1 MVDQKKN
8 YIILTA
14 IPKLGQTNEG
24 LSLSQ
29 NDDYL
34 LVNAK
39 DSEELTQIIFTNRAD
54 LVLVEYSLPGL
65 NLLDIVIKVR
75 SSDPDVPILVINDQ
89 DDRTLDKQ
97 IWSYGIDDLFR
108 SPVSSI
114 ELTHRVARAL
124 KMRKLVTLYSVLK
137 RENRGLRKL
146 SQTDGL
152 TQLINR
158 RSFTGILESEYER
171 VSRFGGE
178 MGCLMID
185 IDYFKRVNDTF
196 GHLTG
201 DRILREMANDF
212 KEKLR
217 AIDVIARY
225 GGEEF
230 IALLPETSTAGILV
244 VAEKLRSSIEARDF
258 RDHDSPYGVGP
269 ESLTISIGAA
279 LFPAD
284 GVTNTEGLIRV
295 ADQAL
300 YMAKDAGRNTVV
312 MLPPLKEE

>member
-1 MVDQKKN
+1 MIDKKKN
-8 YIILTA
+8 YIIIAA
-14 IPKLGQTNEG
+14 IPRLGQTNEG
-24 LSLSQ
+24 LALIQ

-34 LVNAK
+34 LVSAK
-39 DSEELTQIIFTNRAD
+39 DSEELTQKIFTNRPD
-54 LVLVEYSLPGL
+54 LVLIEHSLPGL

-75 SSDPDVPILVINDQ
+75 SSDPDVPILVVNDQ
-89 DDRTLDKQ
+89 DDRVLDKQ

-108 SPVSSI
+108 APVSSI

-124 KMRKLVTLYSVLK
+124 KMRKLVSLYSVLK

-152 TQLINR
+152 TQIINR
-158 RSFTGILESEYER
+158 RSFTSILESEFER

-185 IDYFKRVNDTF
+185 IDFFKRVNDTF

-201 DRILREMANDF
+201 DRILREMAKDF

-244 VAEKLRSSIEARDF
+244 VAEKLRSSIETHDF

-279 LFPAD
+279 LYPAD
-284 GVTNTEGLIRV
+284 NIKDTDGLIRV

-300 YMAKDAGRNTVV
+300 YMAKDGGRNMIV
-312 MLPPLKEE
+312 MIPPPKEE

>member
-146 SQTDGL
+146 SKTDGL